1 MERRGNNTHSQ
12 AVDCSRRAFISKAL
26 VAPIMAADAS
36 SFFHPTAIKI
46 PSSGGAAAK
55 PAVKIECLAG
65 CGAGELGGPAKGAK
79 LIEPFGVAFDKG
91 ENWYICEYK
100 GQRITKVDAKGIITF
115 FAGKDQDDSQ
125 GSEGAQANQLRFKDP
140 HGLVIGKDQ
149 QMYIA
154 DTMNHRLIKIDMKTG
169 LAAAIAGTGQ
179 PGYSGDG
186 GPAVKAA
193 FNQLYAIDINPA
205 GDKLYITDL
214 RNRRVR
220 LLDLKTGIVNTI
232 AGNGDKGVPDDGA
245 EAAKS
250 PLIDPRAAAID
261 SKGNLYILERAGN
274 ALRVVDKSGRIR
286 TVIAP
291 GAKLEKDLN
300 GPKHL
305 CFDRQDNVIIADT
318 ENHLIRRY
326 SPKDGTTVTIA
337 GTGEKGDGLV
347 SDDPLKTQLN
357 RPHGVFLHQS
367 GALYISDSDNHRVLK
382 MSNW

>member
-12 AVDCSRRAFISKAL
+12 AVGCSRRAFISKAL
-26 VAPIMAADAS
+26 VAPILAADAS
-36 SFFHPTAIKI
+36 SFFHPTTIKI
-46 PSSGGAAAK
+46 TSFGGAPAK
-55 PAVKIECLAG
+55 PAVKIECVAG
-65 CGAGELGGPAKGAK
+65 CGSGSLGGPAKEAK

-91 ENWYICEYK
+91 GNWYICEYK

-125 GSEGAQANQLRFKDP
+125 GSEGTQANQLKFYDP
-140 HGLVIGKDQ
+140 HGLVISKDQ

-169 LAAAIAGTGQ
+169 RAAAIAGTGQ

-193 FNQLYAIDINPA
+193 FNQLYAIDINPR
-205 GDKLYITDL
+205 GDKIYITDL

-245 EAAKS
+245 DAVKS
-250 PLIDPRAAAID
+250 PLVDPRAAAID

-274 ALRVVDKSGRIR
+274 ALRVVDKSGKIR

-291 GAKLEKDLN
+291 GSKLEKDLK

-318 ENHLIRRY
+318 ENHLIRKCN
-326 SPKDGTTVTIA
+326 PKDGTTVTIA

-357 RPHGVFLHQS
+357 RPHGVFVHSS

>member
-1 MERRGNNTHSQ
+1 MERRSDNTHSQ

-26 VAPIMAADAS
+26 VAPLLAADAS
-36 SFFHPTAIKI
+36 PFFHSIAVKI
-46 PSSGGAAAK
+46 TGSGGAAAK
-55 PAVKIECLAG
+55 PAVKIECIAG
-65 CGAGELGGPAKGAK
+65 CGAGSLGGPAKGAR

-91 ENWYICEYK
+91 GNWYICEYK
-100 GQRITKVDAKGIITF
+100 GQRITKVDARGIITF
-115 FAGKDQDDSQ
+115 FAGKEQDDSQ
-125 GSEGAQANQLRFKDP
+125 GSEGTQANQLRFKDP

-169 LAAAIAGTGQ
+169 RAAVIAGTGQ
-179 PGYSGDG
+179 PGYIGDG
-186 GPAVKAA
+186 GPAVNSA

-205 GDKLYITDL
+205 GDKIYITDL

-232 AGNGDKGVPDDGA
+232 AGNGDKGIPDDGA
-245 EAAKS
+245 DAVKS
-250 PLIDPRAAAID
+250 PLVDPRAAAID

-274 ALRVVDKSGRIR
+274 ALRVVDKSGKIR

-291 GAKLEKDLN
+291 GSKREKDMN

-318 ENHLIRRY
+318 ENHLIRKY
-326 SPKDGTTVTIA
+326 STKDGTTVVIA
-337 GTGEKGDGLV
+337 GSGEKGDMLV
-347 SDDPLKTQLN
+347 SDDPLRTQLN
-357 RPHGVFLHQS
+357 RPHGVFVHSS

>member
-12 AVDCSRRAFISKAL
+12 AVGCSRRAFISRAL
-26 VAPIMAADAS
+26 VAPILAADAS
-36 SFFHPTAIKI
+36 SFFHPTTIKI
-46 PSSGGAAAK
+46 TSSGGTPAK
-55 PAVKIECLAG
+55 PAVKIECVAG
-65 CGAGELGGPAKGAK
+65 CGAGSLGGPAKEAK

-91 ENWYICEYK
+91 GNWYICEYK

-125 GSEGAQANQLRFKDP
+125 GSEGTQANQLKFYDP
-140 HGLVIGKDQ
+140 HGLVISKDQ

-169 LAAAIAGTGQ
+169 RAAAMAGTGQ

-193 FNQLYAIDINPA
+193 FNQLYAIDINLR

-220 LLDLKTGIVNTI
+220 LLDVKTGIVNTI

-245 EAAKS
+245 DAVKS
-250 PLIDPRAAAID
+250 PLVDPRAAAID

-274 ALRVVDKSGRIR
+274 ALRVVDKSGKIR
-286 TVIAP
+286 TLIAP
-291 GAKLEKDLN
+291 GSKLEMDLK

-318 ENHLIRRY
+318 ENHLIRKY
-326 SPKDGTTVTIA
+326 NPKDGTTVTIA

-357 RPHGVFLHQS
+357 RPHGVFVHSS

>member
-1 MERRGNNTHSQ
+1 MERRSDNTHSQ

-26 VAPIMAADAS
+26 VAPLLAADAS
-36 SFFHPTAIKI
+36 PFFHSIAVKI
-46 PSSGGAAAK
+46 TGSGGAAAK
-55 PAVKIECLAG
+55 PAVKIECIAG
-65 CGAGELGGPAKGAK
+65 CGAGSLGGPAKGAR

-91 ENWYICEYK
+91 GNWYICEYK
-100 GQRITKVDAKGIITF
+100 AQRITKVDARGIITF
-115 FAGKDQDDSQ
+115 FAGKEQDDSQ
-125 GSEGAQANQLRFKDP
+125 GSEGTQANQLRFKDP

-169 LAAAIAGTGQ
+169 RAAVIAGTGQ
-179 PGYSGDG
+179 PGYIGDG
-186 GPAVKAA
+186 GPAVNSA

-205 GDKLYITDL
+205 GDKIYITDL

-232 AGNGDKGVPDDGA
+232 AGNGDKGIPDDGA
-245 EAAKS
+245 DAVKS
-250 PLIDPRAAAID
+250 PLVDPRAAAID

-274 ALRVVDKSGRIR
+274 ALRVVDKSGKIR

-291 GAKLEKDLN
+291 GSKREKDMN

-318 ENHLIRRY
+318 ENHLIRKY
-326 SPKDGTTVTIA
+326 STKDGTTVVIA
-337 GTGEKGDGLV
+337 GSGEKGDMLV
-347 SDDPLKTQLN
+347 SDDPLRTQLN
-357 RPHGVFLHQS
+357 RPHGVFVHSS

>member
-12 AVDCSRRAFISKAL
+12 PVGCSRRAFISKAL
-26 VAPIMAADAS
+26 VAPLLAADAS
-36 SFFHPTAIKI
+36 PFFHPIAIKI
-46 PSSGGAAAK
+46 TSSGGAAAK
-55 PAVKIECLAG
+55 PAVKIECIAG
-65 CGAGELGGPAKGAK
+65 CGAGSLGGPAKEAK
-79 LIEPFGVAFDKG
+79 LIEPFGVTFDKG
-91 ENWYICEYK
+91 GNWYICEYK

-115 FAGKDQDDSQ
+115 FAGKNQDDSQ
-125 GSEGAQANQLRFKDP
+125 ASEGTQANQLIFKDP
-140 HGLVIGKDQ
+140 HGLVISKDQ

-169 LAAAIAGTGQ
+169 RAAAIAGTGQ

-186 GPAVKAA
+186 GPAVNAA

-245 EAAKS
+245 DAVKS
-250 PLIDPRAAAID
+250 PLVDPRAAAID

-274 ALRVVDKSGRIR
+274 ALRVVDKSGKIR

-305 CFDRQDNVIIADT
+305 CFDRQDNVIIVDT
-318 ENHLIRRY
+318 ENHLIRKY

-357 RPHGVFLHQS
+357 RPHGVFLHSS